1 MSQYFFSI
9 RDPQGIIADEEGSDC
24 RNDADALEEATAS
37 ARDLAKQYIDSRTAF
52 AGSSIE
58 VRDAGGV
65 LLASVAILEVASP

>member
-9 RDPQGIIADEEGSDC
+9 RDPHGLIADDEGSEC
-24 RNDADALEEATAS
+24 RDVADALDEATAS

-58 VRDAGGV
+58 VRDAKGI
-65 LLASVAILEVASP
+65 LLASVAISEVTSP

>member
-9 RDPQGIIADEEGSDC
+9 RDSHGLIADEEGSEC

-37 ARDLAKQYIDSRTAF
+37 ARDLAKQYIDSHTAF

-58 VRDAGGV
+58 VRDARGV
-65 LLASVAILEVASP
+65 LLASIALSKMAGP